1 MKVDLCHHCFAMES
15 PWGIEKDELLLL
27 SGSTLEPPLL
37 AGAASYLDPNGELL
51 NDALNVS
58 NRCLA
63 VARVHS
69 MH

>member
-1 MKVDLCHHCFAMES
+1 MKVDLCRYCFAMES
-15 PWGIEKDELLLL
+15 PWGIEKDELLL
-27 SGSTLEPPLL
+27 SVSTLEPHLL
-37 AGAASYLDPNGELL
+37 AGAAGCLDPNGELL

-58 NRCLA
+58 NRCLP